1 MAEDRRVSRTTYR
14 GCISWRVTTETK
26 GDSIGPPP
34 YEWAFLRQWL
44 VTFLRAFL
52 EFAEKPASREAWEGY
67 LHALDFSLGEPL
79 DLTRL
84 KGIPDERVFYIW
96 DEICSEID
104 EAYDK
109 REVPPG
115 KFTRK
120 IEDAVNRLLDRLRA
134 WFHIEDPNKN
144 APLRGMFDDAVARSR
159 AWLRL
164 LEESDDIEKV
174 ANEVFR
180 IEREMSGD

>member
-1 MAEDRRVSRTTYR
+1 MADVHRVSRATYR
-14 GCISWRVTTETK
+14 GPISWRVTTETK
-26 GDSIGPPP
+26 GDSTGPLP

-44 VTFLRAFL
+44 ITFLRAFL

-67 LHALDFSLGEPL
+67 LHALDSSLGAPL

-84 KGIPDERVFYIW
+84 KGIPDERVFDVW

-109 REVPPG
+109 RGVPPG

-120 IEDAVNRLLDRLRA
+120 LEDAMNRLMGRLRA
-134 WFHIEDPNKN
+134 WFRIEDPSRN

-180 IEREMSGD
+180 IEREVSGD